1 MPEYT
6 IEAKIA
12 AGHDNVGG
20 LALITSLSASSIP
33 FIEVS
38 TPARYFRGQKRVKA
52 NGTTGFAGFNGKHW
66 TSSLLW
72 LPQWE
77 LLASTYQG
85 PVTIRTWLGGVTYAN
100 YNALLDFDEQDTFE
114 PANTAR
120 YGWALV
126 DFVWKFTDL
135 TLIPD
140 P

>member
-1 MPEYT
+1 MQYT

-12 AGHDNVGG
+12 AGHDNVGS
-20 LALITSLSASSIP
+20 LALVTSLSAGGIP

-38 TPARYFRGQKRVKA
+38 TPAGYFRGQKRVKA
-52 NGTTGFAGFNGKHW
+52 NGTTGFAGYNGKRW
-66 TSSLLW
+66 TSGLLW

-100 YNALLDFDEQDTFE
+100 YNALLDFDEQDQFQVR
-114 PANTAR
+114 NTTK
-120 YGWALV
+120 YGHALV

-135 TLIPD
+135 TLIP
-140 P
+140 

>member
-12 AGHDNVGG
+12 AGHDNVGS
-20 LALITSLSASSIP
+20 LALITALSASSIP
-33 FIEVS
+33 FIEVRTRAS
-38 TPARYFRGQKRVKA
+38 YFRGQKRFKA
-52 NGTTGFAGFNGKHW
+52 NGTTGFAGFNGKRW

-85 PVTIRTWLGGVTYAN
+85 AVTIHTWLGGVTYAN
-100 YNALLDFDEQDTFE
+100 YNALLDFDEEDAFE
-114 PANTAR
+114 AVNTVE